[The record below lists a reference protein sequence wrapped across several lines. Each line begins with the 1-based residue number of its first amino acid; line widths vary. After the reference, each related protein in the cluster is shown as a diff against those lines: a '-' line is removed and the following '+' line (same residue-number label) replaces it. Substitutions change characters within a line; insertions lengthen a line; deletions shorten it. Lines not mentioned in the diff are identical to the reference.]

1 MVEKKYL
8 TFDELALRWNLNK
21 KDIHRLVSNSELIPT
36 IIWNGWVIVLEWQH
50 NPEESAE
57 PLLVARTNKDGN
69 PLEVMCSDWI
79 YLRQPKILGPYQYS
93 FTLASST
100 TEELKNPWYQ
110 LTEFEGRTFSTPAK
124 IDQNKIEEDAVF
136 MIDDIKYYEMKNS
149 QPTSLNTNNGRDNIT
164 SRERNSLYRIIAAL
178 SETLLYENS
187 NDPTKPYFKNEAAL
201 IQHLAINYDGYEG
214 LSVSNLQKVFPAA
227 KKLMRP

>member
-1 MVEKKYL
+1 LIEKKYL

-21 KDIHRLVSNSELIPT
+21 KDIHILVSNSELTPT
-36 IIWNGWVIVLEWQH
+36 LIWSGWVIVLGWQH
-50 NPEESAE
+50 NPEESDK

-79 YLRQPKILGPYQYS
+79 FLRQPKILGPYQYS
-93 FTLASST
+93 FTLASSST
-100 TEELKNPWYQ
+100 DELKSPWYQ

-136 MIDDIKYYEMKNS
+136 MIDDIKNYEMKNS
-149 QPTSLNTNNGRDNIT
+149 QPTCLNTDNGADNIT

-178 SETLLYENS
+178 SETLLHENS
-187 NDPTKPYFKNEAAL
+187 NDPTKPHLKNEAAL
-201 IQHLAINYDGYEG
+201 IQYLDSNYDGYEG
-214 LSVSNLQKVFPAA
+214 LSVSNLQKIYPVA